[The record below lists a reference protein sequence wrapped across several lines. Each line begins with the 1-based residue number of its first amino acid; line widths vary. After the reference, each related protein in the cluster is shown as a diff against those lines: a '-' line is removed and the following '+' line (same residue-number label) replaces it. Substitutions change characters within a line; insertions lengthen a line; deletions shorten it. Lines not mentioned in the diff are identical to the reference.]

1 VWRFCSPKV
10 SYVTDE
16 AVLNVERR
24 AEASIRLDAGEFRAI
39 GYWDAYGARE
49 QVAFVLGD
57 VTSGGG
63 TDVLTRVHSE
73 CLTGDA
79 FGSMRCDCGP
89 QLDQALCAIG
99 REGRGVLVY
108 ARGHEGR
115 GIGLLNKLD
124 AYRLQDAGADT
135 VDANLA
141 LGLPVDA
148 RNYGVSAAVLD
159 DLEVASIRL
168 LSNNPDKRAGLEAHG
183 VRVLSMV
190 EMTVSTNPENL
201 RYLATKRDRMGHG
214 LPRWK

>member
-1 VWRFCSPKV
+1 
-10 SYVTDE
+10 
-16 AVLNVERR
+16 
-24 AEASIRLDAGEFRAI
+24 
-39 GYWDAYGARE
+39 
-49 QVAFVLGD
+49 
-57 VTSGGG
+57 
-63 TDVLTRVHSE
+63 
-73 CLTGDA
+73 
-79 FGSMRCDCGP
+79 MRCDCGP